1 MSQSLED
8 EIAALTQKIQSDP
21 GSLNPESRIK
31 ALKATRDLLHALTP
45 PPETAIQDV
54 VLNPVLLMAMR
65 VGVDLGVFQAIC
77 EGQGEEGVSTQSIA
91 TKSRASFLVVDQI
104 LRVLAA
110 AGYILEAGVQSYKPS
125 PLTAIMAAPPFGAM
139 TRACF
144 DIGNY
149 TTTYAPEYFRQNKH
163 AFPPSATETPFQLAK
178 NTSLDYFAWLGENP
192 SLAADFQAW
201 MTVKQQAS
209 PNWVDWFDVEGVILN
224 GLEAKGEPVL
234 IVDIGGGEGHYLHA
248 FNRRFPDAPG
258 RRILQDLP
266 QVIDTVADVPDK
278 TELMAYDF
286 FTAQPVQG
294 ARIYYLHWILHD
306 WADGQA
312 RQILSNI
319 SAAMEPGYSTLVINE
334 TIIPDQGCDFATA
347 CISTMMMLQVGARE
361 RSEAQWRDL
370 LADVGLTDVRCYQ
383 PPAGSAAEG
392 IIVVR
397 R

>member
-1 MSQSLED
+1 MSQSLGD
-8 EIAALTQKIQSDP
+8 EIAALAQKVQSDQ
-21 GSLNPESRIK
+21 GLLNPESRIK
-31 ALKATRDLLHALTP
+31 ALNATRDLIHALTP

-54 VLNPVLLMAMR
+54 VFNPVLLMAMR

-77 EGQGEEGVSTQSIA
+77 DGQGEKVTTQSIA
-91 TKSRASFLVVDQI
+91 EKSGASFLVIDQI
-104 LRVLAA
+104 LRVLAST
-110 AGYILEAGVQSYKPS
+110 GYILETGVQSYKPS
-125 PLTAIMAAPPFGAM
+125 PLTALMAAPPFGAM

-163 AFPPSATETPFQLAK
+163 AFPSSATETPFQLAK

-224 GLEAKGEPVL
+224 GFREAAQGSEAKAGPVL
-234 IVDIGGGEGHYLHA
+234 IIDIGGGEGHYLHA

-266 QVIDTVADVPDK
+266 HVIDTVTDIPDK

-286 FTAQPVQG
+286 FTAQPVQ
-294 ARIYYLHWILHD
+294 
-306 WADGQA
+306 
-312 RQILSNI
+312 
-319 SAAMEPGYSTLVINE
+319 
-334 TIIPDQGCDFATA
+334 
-347 CISTMMMLQVGARE
+347 
-361 RSEAQWRDL
+361 
-370 LADVGLTDVRCYQ
+370 
-383 PPAGSAAEG
+383 
-392 IIVVR
+392 
-397 R
+397 